1 MTAPAPHPKR
11 VLIVEDNEVTRDV
24 MALILESDGFEVS
37 TAANGRS
44 ALERLRGGER
54 PCVILLDLMMPV
66 MDGWQFREEQ
76 RRDRALAD
84 IPVVVCTAAGEG
96 TPKAALGAAEL
107 LNKPVEANDL
117 LAAVRRHCAGGP
129 CGRA

>member
-1 MTAPAPHPKR
+1 MTGPHTKR
-11 VLIVEDNEVTRDV
+11 VLIVEDNEVTRDL
-24 MALILESDGFEVS
+24 MTLILESDGYQVS

-44 ALERLRGGER
+44 ALERLRGGDR
-54 PCVILLDLMMPV
+54 PSVILLDLMMPV

-84 IPVVVCTAAGEG
+84 IPVVVCTAAGESAEK
-96 TPKAALGAAEL
+96 TALGVGEL
-107 LNKPVEANDL
+107 LKKPVEADDL
-117 LAAVRRHCAGGP
+117 LAAVRRLCGGDP

>member
-1 MTAPAPHPKR
+1 MTGPAPHPKR

-24 MALILESDGFEVS
+24 MAMILASDGYEVS
-37 TAANGRS
+37 TAANGRT

-76 RRDRALAD
+76 RRDSSLAD
-84 IPVVVCTAAGEG
+84 IPVVVCTAAGEAAQ
-96 TPKAALGAAEL
+96 KSALGAAEVL
-107 LNKPVEANDL
+107 GKPVEADDL
-117 LAAVRRHCAGGP
+117 LAAVRRQCDGP
-129 CGRA
+129 

>member
-1 MTAPAPHPKR
+1 MTGLAPHPKR

-24 MALILESDGFEVS
+24 MALILESDGYQVS
-37 TAANGRS
+37 TAANGRR
-44 ALERLRGGER
+44 ALERLRGGDR
-54 PCVILLDLMMPV
+54 PSVILLDLMMPV

-96 TPKAALGAAEL
+96 AQNAALGVAEL
-107 LNKPVEANDL
+107 LSKPVEADDL
-117 LAAVRRHCAGGP
+117 LAAVRRHCFVGKDEG
-129 CGRA
+129 

>member
-1 MTAPAPHPKR
+1 MTGPAPHPKR

-24 MALILESDGFEVS
+24 MALILESDGYQVS

-44 ALERLRGGER
+44 ALERLRGGDR

-84 IPVVVCTAAGEG
+84 IPVVVCTAAGEAAQ
-96 TPKAALGAAEL
+96 KAALGVADL
-107 LNKPVEANDL
+107 LSKPVEADDL
-117 LAAVRRHCAGGP
+117 LAAVRRHCGA
-129 CGRA
+129 A

>member
-1 MTAPAPHPKR
+1 MTGPAPHPKR

-24 MALILESDGFEVS
+24 MALILQSDGYQVS

-76 RRDRALAD
+76 RRDGALAD
-84 IPVVVCTAAGEG
+84 IPVVVCTAAGESAQ
-96 TPKAALGAAEL
+96 KAALGAAEL
-107 LNKPVEANDL
+107 LNKPVEADDL
-117 LAAVRRHCAGGP
+117 LAAVRRHCFAGKDEG
-129 CGRA
+129 

>member
-1 MTAPAPHPKR
+1 MAGPAPQPRR

-24 MALILESDGFEVS
+24 MALILESDGYQVS
-37 TAANGRS
+37 TAANGRT

-54 PCVILLDLMMPV
+54 PGVILLDLMMPV

-84 IPVVVCTAAGEG
+84 IPVIVCSAAGEG
-96 TPKAALGAAEL
+96 SRTAALGAQAL
-107 LNKPVEANDL
+107 LSKPVEADDL
-117 LAAVRRHCAGGP
+117 LAAVRRYSDGA
-129 CGRA
+129 A

>member
-1 MTAPAPHPKR
+1 MTGPGPHPKR

-24 MALILESDGFEVS
+24 MSLILESDGYQVS

-76 RRDRALAD
+76 RRDGTLAD
-84 IPVVVCTAAGEG
+84 IPVVVCTAAGE
-96 TPKAALGAAEL
+96 TAQNSALGAAEL
-107 LNKPVEANDL
+107 LSKPVETDDL
-117 LAAVRRHCAGGP
+117 LAAVRRQCDGSSC
-129 CGRA
+129 CGA